1 MVKAT
6 QSQLQNEASRFLKKE
21 VISVGLFDVSIN
33 HGKRDVRAIGLAAVN
48 AVIYDSQ
55 NPIMVVAVT
64 QREIYLLGWKGTH
77 YSGSITKEL
86 QTFNR
91 TGATIKSHT
100 RDITMQRTVH
110 TIEISEDGNAAKIHC
125 IIHGTRTNQKMQ
137 REVIN
142 VLHRMERLF
151 LRRNTYIM
159 S

>member
-6 QSQLQNEASRFLKKE
+6 QSQLKNEASRFLKKE

-33 HGKRDVRAIGLAAVN
+33 HGKRGVRAIGLAAV
-48 AVIYDSQ
+48 IYDSK

-64 QREIYLLGWKGTH
+64 QRNIYLLEWKGTH
-77 YSGSITKEL
+77 YSGSITKKL
-86 QTFNR
+86 QTFDR

-100 RDITMQRTVH
+100 RDIIMQRTVH
-110 TIEISEDGNAAKIHC
+110 TIEISEDGNSAKINC
-125 IIHGTRTNQKMQ
+125 IIYGTRINQTMQ

-142 VLHRMERLF
+142 VLYCMERLC
-151 LRRNTYIM
+151 RNTYIR